1 MTTLFVAGGL
11 LGGLALLAR
20 KDRKSRQVLPG
31 SRPEHEIRKEV
42 EQDLRK
48 WREKALLYSL

>member
-20 KDRKSRQVLPG
+20 KNRKSHQVLPG

-48 WREKALLYSL
+48 WQEKALLYSL